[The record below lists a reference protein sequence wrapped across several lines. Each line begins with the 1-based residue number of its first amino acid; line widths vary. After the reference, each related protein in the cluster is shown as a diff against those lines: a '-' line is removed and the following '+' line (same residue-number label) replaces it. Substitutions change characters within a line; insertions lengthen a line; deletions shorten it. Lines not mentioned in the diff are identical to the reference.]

1 MWAAIL
7 DSQIGEAMK
16 DGKIHIPARK
26 KEAVTE
32 QQVVRI
38 SAEAYNALVEV
49 YNESSLS
56 MKELVSTIIM
66 QSVDRIVFDKE
77 ED

>member
-1 MWAAIL
+1 M
-7 DSQIGEAMK
+7 S

-26 KEAVTE
+26 KETVNE
-32 QQVVRI
+32 QQVVRV

-56 MKELVSTIIM
+56 MKELVSTIIL

-77 ED
+77 E

>member
-1 MWAAIL
+1 M
-7 DSQIGEAMK
+7 S

-26 KEAVTE
+26 KEPVNE
-32 QQVVRI
+32 QQVVRV

-56 MKELVSTIIM
+56 MKELVSTIIL

-77 ED
+77 E

>member
-1 MWAAIL
+1 MACL
-7 DSQIGEAMK
+7 FGQSDRRRYGRRENTYSCK
-16 DGKIHIPARK
+16 K

-38 SAEAYNALVEV
+38 SAEAYNALVDV

-56 MKELVSTIIM
+56 MKELVSTIIL
-66 QSVDRIVFDKE
+66 QSMDRIVFDKE
-77 ED
+77 EE

>member
-1 MWAAIL
+1 ML
-7 DSQIGEAMK
+7 

-26 KEAVTE
+26 KESVTE

-38 SAEAYNALVEV
+38 SAEAYNALIEV

>member
-1 MWAAIL
+1 M
-7 DSQIGEAMK
+7 M

-26 KEAVTE
+26 KEPVTD

-56 MKELVSTIIM
+56 MKELVSTIIL
-66 QSVDRIVFDKE
+66 QSVDRIVFDKS
-77 ED
+77 DD

>member
-1 MWAAIL
+1 M
-7 DSQIGEAMK
+7 S

-26 KEAVTE
+26 KEPVNE

-38 SAEAYNALVEV
+38 SAKAYNVLVEV

-56 MKELVSTIIM
+56 MKELVSTIIL

-77 ED
+77 E

>member
-1 MWAAIL
+1 MWTAIL
-7 DSQIGEAMK
+7 DGQIGENMS

-38 SAEAYNALVEV
+38 SAEAYNALVEI

-56 MKELVSTIIM
+56 MKELVSTIIL
-66 QSVDRIVFDKE
+66 QSKDRIVFDKE
-77 ED
+77 E

>member
-1 MWAAIL
+1 
-7 DSQIGEAMK
+7 MK

-26 KEAVTE
+26 KENVVE

-56 MKELVSTIIM
+56 MKELVSLIIL
-66 QSVDRIVFDKE
+66 QSMDRIVFDKE
-77 ED
+77 E

>member
-1 MWAAIL
+1 
-7 DSQIGEAMK
+7 MK

-26 KEAVTE
+26 KESVTE

-56 MKELVSTIIM
+56 MKELVSLIIL
-66 QSVDRIVFDKE
+66 QSMDRIVFDKE
-77 ED
+77 EV

>member
-1 MWAAIL
+1 M
-7 DSQIGEAMK
+7 S

-26 KEAVTE
+26 KEPVNE

-38 SAEAYNALVEV
+38 SAKAYNALVEV

-56 MKELVSTIIM
+56 MKELVSTIIL

-77 ED
+77 E

>member
-1 MWAAIL
+1 
-7 DSQIGEAMK
+7 MK

-26 KEAVTE
+26 KESVVE

-38 SAEAYNALVEV
+38 SAEAYTALVEV

-56 MKELVSTIIM
+56 MKELVSLIIL
-66 QSVDRIVFDKE
+66 QSMDRIVFDKE
-77 ED
+77 E

>member
-1 MWAAIL
+1 M
-7 DSQIGEAMK
+7 M

-26 KEAVTE
+26 KEPVTD

-38 SAEAYNALVEV
+38 SAEAYNVLVEV

-56 MKELVSTIIM
+56 MKELVSTIIL
-66 QSVDRIVFDKE
+66 QSVDRIVFDKS
-77 ED
+77 DD

>member
-1 MWAAIL
+1 
-7 DSQIGEAMK
+7 MK

-26 KEAVTE
+26 KENVVE

-56 MKELVSTIIM
+56 MKELVSLIIL
-66 QSVDRIVFDKE
+66 QSMDRIVFDKE
-77 ED
+77 GD